1 MWQQPQFFQQPGY
14 YPDQFGGPPQEFPPQ
29 FVQAGDP
36 RQPPPPYY
44 PPHPPQ
50 YPGRAQQ
57 PEVNIYQNADQK
69 QAKRKTHLWT
79 KCKTIDYTEVCNN
92 YYHIYTESNDNPATK
107 TDWLQNHVIRKL

>member
-36 RQPPPPYY
+36 QQLPPPYN
-44 PPHPPQ
+44 PHPPQ

-69 QAKRKTHLWT
+69 QATRK
-79 KCKTIDYTEVCNN
+79 NN
-92 YYHIYTESNDNPATK
+92 
-107 TDWLQNHVIRKL
+107 L